1 MNKKYFLINVLGKHG
16 YSFMIHA
23 AVNDEFAAINAAAEN
38 SLFNDE
44 EDAEYA
50 IAEEAS
56 DYDIEHFEKDNM
68 INEL

>member
-1 MNKKYFLINVLGKHG
+1 MNKRYFLINVLGKHG

-23 AVNDEFAAINAAAEN
+23 AVNDEYEAINLSAEN
-38 SLFNDE
+38 GLFNDE

-56 DYDIEHFEKDNM
+56 DYDIKHFEEEDM